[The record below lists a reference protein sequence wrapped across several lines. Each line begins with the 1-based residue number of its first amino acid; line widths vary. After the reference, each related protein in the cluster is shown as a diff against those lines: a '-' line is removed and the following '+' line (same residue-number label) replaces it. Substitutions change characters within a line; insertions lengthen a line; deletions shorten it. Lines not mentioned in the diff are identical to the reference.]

1 MTSLGLS
8 EIEELRNDLNC
19 REGLLID
26 FDYAD
31 WLVELASTENKV
43 EEELDTG
50 SDTGSGGEEPDCDG
64 DSEVI
69 SPLQSF
75 GARTVCFFFQLHV
88 SVRCSQVYRGLLLLL
103 QLSCSSKVAPTVS
116 PTI

>member
-43 EEELDTG
+43 EEE
-50 SDTGSGGEEPDCDG
+50 SDTGSGGEEPDCNG

-69 SPLQSF
+69 SPPSF